1 MNKPDKDKSNSFQ
14 SLRELIYGFQKS
26 RIVLTAFELDI
37 FSVIGSGE
45 KSADEVAARC
55 NTENRATERLLNA
68 LTAMELLIKEN
79 NKFSNGKVAGQFLV
93 KGNPSYMGGIMH
105 SVNLWDTWSNLTLSV
120 KTGKPSARQAINDRG
135 ENWLEA
141 FISAM
146 HDRARQQAAPS
157 VALLNLDGVKHV
169 LDLGGGSGAFAM
181 AFVDSG
187 NNITATVFDLPN
199 VIPLT
204 EKYIGEN
211 GYINKINTLTGDYT
225 TDAIGDGYDVVFLSA
240 IIHSNSYEINKRLVA
255 KCAAALNPGGQLV
268 IQDHIM
274 SGDRTQPIQGAVFAI
289 NMLVGT
295 QEGDCFTS
303 SEIKYWMGQ
312 AGLIDFRQQPA
323 PQGVSQLIGYKSKQ
337 ITGF

>member
-1 MNKPDKDKSNSFQ
+1 MNKSLSDTPGNSQ

-26 RIVLTAFELDI
+26 RIVLTAFELEI
-37 FSVIGSGE
+37 FSAIGNSGIS
-45 KSADEVAARC
+45 SAEIAFKC
-55 NTENRATERLLNA
+55 NTESRATERLLNA
-68 LTAMELLIKEN
+68 LTALGLLIKEN
-79 NKFSNGKVAGQFLV
+79 ERFRNSEFADQFLV
-93 KGNPSYMGGIMH
+93 KGKPSYMSGIMH

-141 FISAM
+141 FIAAM
-146 HDRARQQAAPS
+146 HDRARNQAAPS
-157 VALLNLDGVKHV
+157 VALLDMGGVKHV

-204 EKYIGEN
+204 EKYILDN
-211 GYINKINTLTGDYT
+211 GYAGKINTLTGDYT
-225 TDAIGDGYDVVFLSA
+225 VDSIGDSYDLIFLSA

-255 KCAAALNPGGQLV
+255 KCASALNAGGQLV

-274 SGDRTQPIQGAVFAI
+274 SEDRTQPLQGAVFAI

-295 QEGDCFTS
+295 PEGDCFS
-303 SEIKYWMGQ
+303 SAEIKYWMSQ
-312 AGLIDFRQQPA
+312 AGLTDFKQQPA
-323 PQGVSQLIGYKSKQ
+323 PQGVSQLIGFKSK
-337 ITGF
+337 